1 MLTNNKNICILGA
14 GNWGT
19 TLAVI
24 LAEQGHRVRLW
35 EYLPNVA
42 EEIQRTR
49 QNSRFL
55 PGITIPQGVDVSSE
69 LGRSLQG
76 ADIFFLALPSSVL
89 RKVCEQVYPLLS
101 SDAVIV
107 SAIKGLEDKT
117 RLRMSQV
124 IEQTLKEKAGRPVVL
139 SGPNIAFEIARHLPA
154 TTVASSADLSAAKEV
169 QSALMSRY
177 LRVYTGSDVAGAE
190 LGGSLKNVIAIAAGI
205 IDGME
210 LGANTKGALLTRG
223 LAEITRLGP
232 ALGADPATFAG
243 LTGTGDLITT
253 CSSPHSRNHIVGS
266 RIGQGHKLADILEE
280 MVMVAEGVNTAKVA
294 FELSREHKIEMPI
307 TEQMYLVLFQDKS
320 PRLAVEA
327 LMTRDPK
334 AEK

>member
-1 MLTNNKNICILGA
+1 MLIKNKNICILGA

-35 EYLPNVA
+35 EYLPQVA

-49 QNSRFL
+49 QNRQFL
-55 PGITIPQGVDVSSE
+55 PGITIPQGVAVSSE
-69 LGRSLQG
+69 LDRSLQG
-76 ADIFFLALPSSVL
+76 ADICFLALPSSVL

-101 SDAVIV
+101 SDTVIV
-107 SAIKGLEDKT
+107 NAIKGLEDKT

-124 IEQTLKEKAGRPVVL
+124 IEQTLKEKAGRLVVL
-139 SGPNIAFEIARHLPA
+139 SGPNIASEIVRRLPA
-154 TTVASSADLSAAKEV
+154 TTVVSSADLSAAKEV
-169 QSALMSRY
+169 QSALMSPY
-177 LRVYTGSDVAGAE
+177 LRVYTGSDLVGAE

-205 IDGME
+205 LDGMG

-223 LAEITRLGP
+223 LAEMARLGT

-243 LTGTGDLITT
+243 LTGMGDLITT
-253 CSSPHSRNHIVGS
+253 CSSPQSRNHIVGT
-266 RIGQGHKLADILEE
+266 RIGQGQKLEDILKE

-294 FELSREHKIEMPI
+294 YELSKEYSIEMPI
-307 TEQMYLVLFQDKS
+307 TEQMYLVLFQDKP
-320 PRLAVEA
+320 PRQAVEA
-327 LMTRDPK
+327 LMNRDPK
-334 AEK
+334 PEK

>member
-1 MLTNNKNICILGA
+1 MPHKTKNISILGA

-35 EYLPNVA
+35 EYLPQAA
-42 EEIQRTR
+42 EEIQQTR
-49 QNSRFL
+49 QNKQFL
-55 PGITIPQGVDVSSE
+55 PGISVPESVTVSSD

-76 ADIFFLALPSSVL
+76 ADICFLALPSSVL
-89 RKVCEQVYPLLS
+89 RRVCEQVYPLLS
-101 SDAVIV
+101 SEAVIV

-124 IEQTLKEKAGRPVVL
+124 IEQTLKEKSGRLVVL
-139 SGPNIAFEIARHLPA
+139 SGPNIASEIACHLPA
-154 TTVASSADLSAAKEV
+154 TTVVASSDLSAAKEV
-169 QSALMSRY
+169 QSALMSQY

-223 LAEITRLGP
+223 LAEITRLGT

-243 LTGTGDLITT
+243 LTGMGDLITT

-266 RIGQGHKLADILEE
+266 RIGQGQRLDDILKE
-280 MVMVAEGVNTAKVA
+280 MVMVAEGVNTAKA
-294 FELSREHKIEMPI
+294 AYELSKEYLIEMPI

-334 AEK
+334 SEK

>member
-1 MLTNNKNICILGA
+1 MSHKTKNISILGA

-35 EYLPNVA
+35 EYLPQAA
-42 EEIQRTR
+42 EEIQRIR
-49 QNSRFL
+49 QNRQFL
-55 PGITIPQGVDVSSE
+55 PGVTIPQGVAVSSD
-69 LGRSLQG
+69 LGLSLQR
-76 ADIFFLALPSSVL
+76 ADICFLALPSSVL
-89 RKVCEQVYPLLS
+89 RKVCEQAYPLLS
-101 SDAVIV
+101 SDTVIV

-124 IEQTLKEKAGRPVVL
+124 IEQTLKEKAGRLTVL
-139 SGPNIAFEIARHLPA
+139 SGPNIASEIARHLPA
-154 TTVASSADLSAAKEV
+154 TTVASSADLPAAQEV

-223 LAEITRLGP
+223 LAEITRLGT

-243 LTGTGDLITT
+243 LTGMGDLITT
-253 CSSPHSRNHIVGS
+253 CSSPQSRNHIVGS
-266 RIGQGHKLADILEE
+266 RIGQGQRLDDILKE
-280 MVMVAEGVNTAKVA
+280 MVMVAEGVNTAKA
-294 FELSREHKIEMPI
+294 AYELSKEYRIEMPI
-307 TEQMYLVLFQDKS
+307 TEQMYLVLFHDKS

-334 AEK
+334 SEK